1 MILNSLR
8 IASWNIDGC
17 FFRVSGSRLNK
28 LDNDNVLEMIH
39 KVDIAFL
46 VETHCLSTDSLAIK
60 DFDIIQNNRKK
71 HKYAKKG
78 SGGIAVCIRSSIRN
92 GIKILPFTNSE
103 FIWIKLSKVFFN
115 FDTDIYVCG
124 VYIAPQGSSYS
135 DRNDDLYPVLE
146 QEINVGEVSSIFTF
160 SRRFA
165 KKS

>member
-1 MILNSLR
+1 MNSLR

-28 LDNDNVLEMIH
+28 LHNDNVLEMIH

-60 DFDIIQNNRKK
+60 VFDVIQNNRKK
-71 HKYAKKG
+71 HKNAKKG

-115 FDTDIYVCG
+115 LIFMSV
-124 VYIAPQGSSYS
+124 A
-135 DRNDDLYPVLE
+135 
-146 QEINVGEVSSIFTF
+146 SILPHKDHHIVIEMMTCTPFL
-160 SRRFA
+160 S
-165 KKS
+165 KK